1 MLAEAPLSSLSLAL
15 RGADAPKLVVKSAN
29 ALVRASR
36 ISRRVAFA
44 VTNAKTSARIE
55 GMNGNVSVAPASVT
69 KAITALYA
77 FAIFSDDKKYVRG
90 FQRRILKHLRGL
102 KPTTPALKSYSRN

>member
-1 MLAEAPLSSLSLAL
+1 MLAEAPLSSLRLAL

-29 ALVRASR
+29 ALVRALR
-36 ISRRVAFA
+36 ISGRVGFA

-55 GMNGNVSVAPASVT
+55 GMTGNVSVAPASVT

-77 FAIFSDDKKYVRG
+77 LDVLGATTGFARD
-90 FQRRILKHLRGL
+90 
-102 KPTTPALKSYSRN
+102 

>member
-1 MLAEAPLSSLSLAL
+1 MTVLLAEAPLSSLRLAL
-15 RGADAPKLVVKSAN
+15 RGADGPKLVVKNAN
-29 ALVRASR
+29 TLVRASR
-36 ISRRVAFA
+36 ISGSVAFA

-77 FAIFSDDKKYVRG
+77 LDVLGANHRFR
-90 FQRRILKHLRGL
+90 
-102 KPTTPALKSYSRN
+102 T